1 MAKVKKQMHLGAFLY
16 ATGHHVAAWRHKD
29 AEPRSGFNFEHYL
42 ELAKRCEA
50 ACFDF
55 IFLEDG
61 SGIREPSL
69 KVASKTSRAAHFEP
83 LTLLSAIAVNTSQI
97 GVIATVSTSYNEPYN
112 LARTIASLDHLS
124 AGRAGW
130 NLVTSSTDL
139 EAHNF
144 GLHAQQLHHERYA
157 RAEEF
162 VDVVNGL
169 WRSYEPD
176 ALLLDRASGRYYDP
190 DKLYQLNHK
199 GQYFSVRGPL
209 NSIRSRQ
216 DKPLIVQAG
225 ASADGIKLAART
237 ADMVFSAAQTLE
249 EGQLYYRSLKQ
260 RAAAFG
266 RNPDDILVMPGIF
279 PVVGKTRQQAQDK
292 FEQLQSLIPEQVGLA
307 LLSQHL
313 GVKELDKLP
322 LDEPV
327 PATLLPTN
335 GNKSRQQLLL
345 DFATREQLT
354 LRELSLKV
362 AGARG
367 HWQVIGTAEEIAD
380 RMEQRFTEGAADG
393 FNIMP
398 PLLPGGLY
406 DFIDDVLPLLR
417 QRGLVNVNYQ
427 GSTLRQHL
435 GLNNK

>member
-1 MAKVKKQMHLGAFLY
+1 MHLGAFLY
-16 ATGHHVAAWRHKD
+16 ATGHHVAAWRHPE
-29 AEPRSGFNFEHYL
+29 ANPRSGFDFPHYL
-42 ELAKRCEA
+42 ELARRCEA
-50 ACFDF
+50 AYFDF

-61 SGIREPSL
+61 VGVREADL
-69 KVASKTSRAAHFEP
+69 DVASRTSRAAHFEP
-83 LTLLSAIAVNTSQI
+83 LTLLSAIATNTTQI
-97 GVIATVSTSYNEPYN
+97 GVIGTVSTSYNEPYN

-139 EAHNF
+139 EAQNF
-144 GLHAQQLHHERYA
+144 GLTAQQLHADRYA

-162 VDVVNGL
+162 VDVVKGL
-169 WRSYEPD
+169 WQSYEQD
-176 ALLLDRASGRYYDP
+176 TLVLDKASGRYYDP
-190 DKLYQLNHK
+190 EKLHALNHK

-209 NSIRSRQ
+209 NSIQSRQ
-216 DKPLIVQAG
+216 GKPLIVQAG
-225 ASADGIKLAART
+225 ASADGLNLAART

-249 EGQLYYRSLKQ
+249 EGQHYYQSLKQ
-260 RAAAFG
+260 QAEVFG
-266 RNPDDILVMPGIF
+266 RHRDDILVMPGIF
-279 PVVGKTRQQAQDK
+279 PLVGKTRQQAQDK
-292 FEQLQSLIPEQVGLA
+292 FDALQNLIPEKVGLA

-313 GVKELDKLP
+313 GVKGLDKLA

-345 DFATREQLT
+345 SLAIREQLT
-354 LRELSLKV
+354 LRELSLKI

-380 RMEQRFTEGAADG
+380 HMEQRFTEGAADG

-406 DFIDDVLPLLR
+406 DFIDHVLPILR
-417 QRGLVNVNYQ
+417 QRGLVKHRYQ
-427 GSTLRQHL
+427 GTTLRQHL
-435 GLNNK
+435 GLNDESSPLCL